1 MYSSAYWQRVALIR
15 EIQIQQ
21 KATYTAG
28 ELDKL
33 YGNVI
38 NDLNSEIRKIF
49 TTYTNGIAIS
59 REEAEQLINSAKSE
73 EISKR
78 LQKVLENTDDPKQRM
93 ELIKKIHA
101 QAYGARI
108 SRLEA
113 VKQNVYAYFKEKANI
128 EIQKTKTLYNTVVEE
143 SYYRTVH
150 DIAKGCN
157 VGINFS
163 LIPQRAV
170 DEILSSKWHGS
181 SFSER
186 VWANTGKAAEQAQ
199 NIIANGLL
207 SHKTYNQMAEEL
219 AGVQNNSQYNASR
232 LVRTQ
237 ANHFLNLGEFKAYEE
252 LGIEEY
258 KYLATLDEITCEECQ
273 VLDGKIFKVSE
284 KVEGVNYPTI
294 HPHCRCTTTLP
305 TEYAKRWARDPIS
318 GKGYKVDDMTY
329 SEWIESLTDK
339 QKEAFEKNVQ
349 MYKNRSSD
357 KKQYKVYK
365 ERLGSENVPKT
376 FDLFQDLKYNYVSK
390 YGDLKGFYRYKGEN
404 PTSEYKHYAIYN
416 ELRNIGINNGVVLP
430 SDNVKAYILPDENTK
445 RDKYHIMSRMKERNI
460 TDDEVRSYKD
470 NALVMFS
477 QWNGTR
483 RTYYSANGISSI
495 TKNPGKWVYKTAWR
509 REDFDETT
517 LKILEVVSKYD

>member
-49 TTYTNGIAIS
+49 TTYTNGTAIS

-78 LQKVLENTDDPKQRM
+78 LQKVLENTDDPRQRM

-237 ANHFLNLGEFKAYEE
+237 ANHFLNLGEFKAYED

-284 KVEGVNYPTI
+284 KIEGVNYPTI

-357 KKQYKVYK
+357 KKQYERYV

-390 YGDLKGFYRYKGEN
+390 YDDL
-404 PTSEYKHYAIYN
+404 EYYY
-416 ELRNIGINNGVVLP
+416 RNINGRPIEYVKIDRELDKLGITNKG
-430 SDNVKAYILPDENTK
+430 KAYPVEDIEIKGWRAHAENRLAGSGLTK
-445 RDKYHIMSRMKERNI
+445 
-460 TDDEVRSYKD
+460 DDALKFKD
-470 NALVMFS
+470 NAIAMMKRFPEPER
-477 QWNGTR
+477 QFN
-483 RTYYSANGISSI
+483 YYSENGII
-495 TKNPGKWVYKTAWR
+495 GIKEVDGIVQTVIGRDRY
-509 REDFDETT
+509 DETT
-517 LKILEVVSKYD
+517 NQILEVMIKWLK

>member
-33 YGNVI
+33 YSNVI

-49 TTYTNGIAIS
+49 TTYTNGTAIS

-78 LQKVLENTDDPKQRM
+78 LQKVLENTDDPRQRM

-113 VKQNVYAYFKEKANI
+113 VKQNVYAYFKEKASI

-237 ANHFLNLGEFKAYEE
+237 ANHFLNLGEFKAYED

-284 KVEGVNYPTI
+284 KIEGVNYPTI

-318 GKGYKVDDMTY
+318 GKGYKINDMTY

-339 QKEAFEKNVQ
+339 QKEAFEKNVK
-349 MYKNRSSD
+349 MYHNRSSD
-357 KKQYKVYK
+357 KILYEKYRQIYGK
-365 ERLGSENVPKT
+365 EFPKT
-376 FDLFQDLKYNYVSK
+376 FDLFQDIKYNYVSK
-390 YGDLKGFYRYKGEN
+390 WETFKDGKQDRLNLMNFEDMSGLVGKLGNKEVRLWYKVHDEN
-404 PTSEYKHYAIYN
+404 IPNLIDKAQTLEQQARQACD
-416 ELRNIGINNGVVLP
+416 LRNNYKFQARELMK
-430 SDNVKAYILPDENTK
+430 DKKARRYLEKNEPFKTFEDLVEHK
-445 RDKYHIMSRMKERNI
+445 KLKF
-460 TDDEVRSYKD
+460 RSYDDIYKD
-470 NALVMFS
+470 IIRSSTTTNK
-477 QWNGTR
+477 
-483 RTYYSANGISSI
+483 YY
-495 TKNPGKWVYKTAWR
+495 
-509 REDFDETT
+509 DEKAG
-517 LKILEVVSKYD
+517 LNL

>member
-78 LQKVLENTDDPKQRM
+78 LQKVLENTDDPRQRT

-113 VKQNVYAYFKEKANI
+113 VKQNVYAYFKEKASI

-237 ANHFLNLGEFKAYEE
+237 ANHFLNLGEFKAYED
-252 LGIEEY
+252 LGVEEY

-284 KVEGVNYPTI
+284 KIEGVNYPTI

-329 SEWIESLTDK
+329 SEWIESLTDE
-339 QKEAFEKNVQ
+339 QKAALEKNVR

-357 KKQYKVYK
+357 KKQYEVYK
-365 ERLGSENVPKT
+365 TRLGSENLPKT
-376 FDLFQDLKYNYVSK
+376 FDKWQEMKYTDSK
-390 YGDLKGFYRYKGEN
+390 WYGLIKDYYKSRGTNMISAFTTFDDYCTYKQRIEDELVGLTTSDGVVIKSQSKHFIERVFGTSKDPGTGRPRDGVELEDIKEALLHGDITVKSDSVKYKGSKCEVSIN
-404 PTSEYKHYAIYN
+404 PKTGNLIQ
-416 ELRNIGINNGVVLP
+416 
-430 SDNVKAYILPDENTK
+430 T
-445 RDKYHIMSRMKERNI
+445 
-460 TDDEVRSYKD
+460 
-470 NALVMFS
+470 
-477 QWNGTR
+477 
-483 RTYYSANGISSI
+483 
-495 TKNPGKWVYKTAWR
+495 NP
-509 REDFDETT
+509 
-517 LKILEVVSKYD
+517 